1 MEVTET
7 EPHKAI
13 AKLDDVKVEL
23 LRLRA
28 GLLPEERPTAS
39 EKRQIAQ
46 GRRGTERGGFVTL
59 AGLRKEICV

>member
-23 LRLRA
+23 LRRA
-28 GLLPEERPTAS
+28 GLLPEESPTAS
-39 EKRQIAQ
+39 EKRQIGL

-59 AGLRKEICV
+59 TGLRKEICV